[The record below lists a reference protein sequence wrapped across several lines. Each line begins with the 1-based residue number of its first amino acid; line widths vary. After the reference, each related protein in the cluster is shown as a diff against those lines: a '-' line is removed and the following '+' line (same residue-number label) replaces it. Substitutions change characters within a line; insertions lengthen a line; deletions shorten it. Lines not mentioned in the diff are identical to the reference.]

1 MTEYE
6 RALLAIN
13 SSNLAANV
21 ENVTINEQL
30 LDSNKRHEG
39 DSARIIALLGEI
51 LEVIKNDSK

>member
-39 DSARIIALLGEI
+39 DSARIIAILGEI
-51 LEVIKNDSK
+51 LEVIKK

>member
-30 LDSNKRHEG
+30 LYSNKRHEG